1 MHVKAHGCQQ
11 INKEINKEKT
21 PSKGPRE
28 GKRKDPSPNKKS
40 HLKVRNPKW
49 GSLSEN
55 KTQNLGP
62 KPITNSMKQIMQGD
76 GPETW
81 KDTKLA

>member
-40 HLKVRNPKW
+40 HLKV
-49 GSLSEN
+49 
-55 KTQNLGP
+55 
-62 KPITNSMKQIMQGD
+62 
-76 GPETW
+76 
-81 KDTKLA
+81 